1 MTQKAKNSNE
11 VLKILLKNRGITTKR
26 DEAKFFNPPHPDK
39 LKASDV
45 GIDVLQLNKAIKRV
59 RNAIDKKEK
68 IIVYGDYDVDG
79 ICASAILWETL
90 SRLGANTLPYIPS
103 RFSEGY
109 GLNIESIK
117 KIKEEDSTVGLIIT
131 VDNGIVAN
139 EKVDFAKSIG
149 VDVIITDHHMPG
161 AVLPNAHCIVHT
173 TKISG
178 SAVSWFLA
186 LSLIENCKLEIKNL
200 PSDHLGLAA
209 LGTIADV
216 LPLIGHN
223 RSIVKHGLTVL
234 RESVRP
240 GLAALCEESGIDQ
253 KQIDTYHIGFVIG
266 PRLNSAGRLEHAMDS
281 LRLLCAKNEG
291 RAQELAQKLGTTNR
305 QRQEK
310 TENILKHIEE
320 NFEKGWQ
327 EKLPGVLFVHHETY
341 EEGIVGIVAG
351 RLVEKYYRP
360 AIVMSRGELVYKAS
374 ARSVSGINII
384 EAIRT
389 VGEGILEN
397 AGGHPMAA
405 GFSILPGK
413 FADLERN
420 LSAFAESLTAD
431 LFIRETSVD
440 CEIDLSLVTVDLYK
454 ELQKFAPFGFG
465 NPTPTFKSSKVEVND
480 VRLMGKENN
489 HIKLLVRNE
498 SRILEAVG
506 FKMGNLYSSITPEK
520 PIDIIYSIEENSW
533 NGKTNLQLK
542 LKSIIEVGNYKR

>member
-26 DEAKFFNPPHPDK
+26 DEANFFNPPHPDK
-39 LKASDV
+39 LRANDV
-45 GIDVLQLNKAIKRV
+45 GIDILQLNKAVKRV
-59 RNAIDKKEK
+59 RSAIDKKEK

-79 ICASAILWETL
+79 VCASAILWETL

-139 EKVDFAKSIG
+139 EKVDFAKSLG
-149 VDVIITDHHMPG
+149 VDVIITDHHVPG
-161 AVLPNAHCIVHT
+161 TVLPNAQCIVHT
-173 TKISG
+173 TEISG
-178 SAVSWFLA
+178 SAVSWFL
-186 LSLIENCKLEIKNL
+186 SQTLIENCKLEIKNL

-240 GLAALCEESGIDQ
+240 GLAALCKESGIDQ

-320 NFEKGWQ
+320 NFEKDWQ
-327 EKLPGVLFVHHETY
+327 EKLPGVLFAHHETY
-341 EEGIVGIVAG
+341 EEGVVGIVAG

-360 AIVMSRGELVYKAS
+360 AIVMSRGKLVYKAS

-405 GFSILPGK
+405 GFSLLPAKLGNFQK
-413 FADLERN
+413 KLTEFAAN
-420 LSAFAESLTAD
+420 LGD
-431 LFIRETSVD
+431 NLFVRETRVD
-440 CEIDLSLVTVDLYK
+440 CEIDLALINGELYK
-454 ELQKFAPFGFG
+454 KLQRLSPFGFG
-465 NPTPTFKSSKVEVND
+465 NPTPTFLSRDVQIDD

-489 HIKLLVRNE
+489 HIKILLKKDGGV
-498 SRILEAVG
+498 LEAVG
-506 FKMGNLYSSITPEK
+506 FRMGNLYSSVSPGK
-520 PIDIIYSIEENSW
+520 PMDIIYSIEENSW